1 MRALSSIAL
10 LSAALVAAHAI
21 AAPASLPPEP
31 ESCDPAYIF
40 FQSGVAAVAP
50 EELPAISGVAKTL
63 LESKLPAVVSGHTD
77 AQEGDDKALS
87 ERRAAAVKQE
97 LVRLGVKAE
106 TLETNGRGL
115 SEPLTPSAPGIAESF
130 NRYVIIDF
138 CGPDRFRK

>member
-1 MRALSSIAL
+1 MRAVPGIAL
-10 LSAALVAAHAI
+10 LSAALAAAYAF
-21 AAPASLPPEP
+21 AAPASPPPEP

-50 EELPAISGVAKTL
+50 EELPAISGVARTL
-63 LESKLPAVVSGHTD
+63 LRNKFSAVVTGHTD
-77 AQEGDDKALS
+77 AQEGDDKVLS

-97 LVRLGVKAE
+97 LMCLGVKAE
-106 TLETNGRGL
+106 TLETSGRGL